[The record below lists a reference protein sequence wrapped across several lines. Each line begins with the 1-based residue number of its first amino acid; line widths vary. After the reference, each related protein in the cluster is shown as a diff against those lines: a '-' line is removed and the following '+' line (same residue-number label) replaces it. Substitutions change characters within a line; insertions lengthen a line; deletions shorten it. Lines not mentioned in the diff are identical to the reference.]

1 MTCIVKTLDKSRNMI
16 IDYTGQRNMIVDY
29 HKKNNTGHLLSNLF
43 FINYFSLKL
52 PFNNVIFNGFKK
64 QG

>member
-16 IDYTGQRNMIVDY
+16 IDYTGHRNMIVDY
-29 HKKNNTGHLLSNLF
+29 HKNNTGHFLSNF
-43 FINYFSLKL
+43 FSINYFSLKL
-52 PFNNVIFNGFKK
+52 PFNNVIFNGVRK